1 MVPPLGHNPGVAT
14 SDDARWT
21 HLARLAHDEH
31 LELTNQVG
39 GALLLLYDQQLSRI
53 TAITTDQ
60 ITHRDAQMLLRF
72 ATHHDVQIPEPLA
85 TLLSAPA
92 RDQRHYLDVGS
103 PATSTSLFPGPL
115 PGHPLTPARLGERLR
130 ALGIH
135 AQPSR
140 RATLT
145 SSAAQLPAAVLADLL
160 NLAPHHHHRPLG
172 PRRRRRPEPLRHPTR
187 TNPQSPP

>member
-39 GALLLLYDQQLSRI
+39 GGLLLLYDQQLSRI

-60 ITHRDAQMLLRF
+60 ITHRDAQ
-72 ATHHDVQIPEPLA
+72 IPEPPA

-160 NLAPHHHHRPLG
+160 NLAPHHHRPLG